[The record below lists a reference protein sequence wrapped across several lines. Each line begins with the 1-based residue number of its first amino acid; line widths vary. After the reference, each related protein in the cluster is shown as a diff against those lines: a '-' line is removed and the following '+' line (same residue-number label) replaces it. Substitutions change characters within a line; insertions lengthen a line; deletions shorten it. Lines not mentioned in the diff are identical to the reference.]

1 MTVKQVLIIAIV
13 SLFFVEK
20 QSYAQEKVIFGR
32 ITTFDSIPVMNASI
46 KVYSTKQIV
55 FSDSLGNFSVACN
68 NIDKMK
74 VKANGFNSE
83 KVKLTPR
90 IKFAAINLKL
100 KQGEKNREYAIGY
113 GHVTDVDKLNAVSN
127 MNSNDFD
134 FAQYKNMYDLIQGRF
149 ASVQIKGG
157 DIIIRGENSINSSSA
172 ALIVV
177 DGMATTSDILSVI
190 SPVNVKNISI
200 IKDGSAAIYGA
211 RGANGVV
218 IIETKR
224 GGD

>member
-1 MTVKQVLIIAIV
+1 MTVKQIFIIAIAF
-13 SLFFVEK
+13 LFFVEK

-68 NIDKMK
+68 NIDKVK
-74 VKANGFNSE
+74 VKANGFNSQ
-83 KVKLTPR
+83 KVKLTPL

-113 GHVTDVDKLNAVSN
+113 GHVTDRDKLNAVSN
-127 MNSNDFD
+127 LNNKDFD
-134 FAQYKNMYDLIQGRF
+134 FSNYTNMYDLILGRF
-149 ASVQIKGG
+149 ASVQIVNNE
-157 DIIIRGENSINSSSA
+157 IIIRGENSINSSSA

-177 DGMATTSDILSVI
+177 DGIASDNSVLNSLS
-190 SPVNVKNISI
+190 PHQVKSISI
-200 IKDGSAAIYGA
+200 IKDGSSAIYGS
-211 RGANGVV
+211 RGAYGVV
-218 IIETKR
+218 
-224 GGD
+224 